1 MFFIFHKVN
10 YSSCGSFIVS
20 LIFFR
25 AVLLYIYVVNYYILF
40 IYLFFL
46 LGIRTIVNLWSQN
59 KLVITIIIII
69 NYATKAHLKNAA
81 RVDTSK
87 FAKKVDLASFKSE
100 ADK

>member
-25 AVLLYIYVVNYYILF
+25 AVLLYIYLVNYYILF

-59 KLVITIIIII
+59 KLVITIIII

>member
-25 AVLLYIYVVNYYILF
+25 AVLLYIYVVNYCILF

-59 KLVITIIIII
+59 KLVITIIII

>member
-10 YSSCGSFIVS
+10 YSSCVSFIVS

-59 KLVITIIIII
+59 KLVITIIII